1 MSRKLGTLLKKR
13 RLSAGLG
20 LRRFAELIEM
30 APSNW
35 AAIEAGRRSLPP
47 ERLMTVAE
55 ELGLTEGSPEWTEF
69 FDAAKQPGEFPAD
82 VSHLAK
88 RRLIPALLRTIDNRS
103 LTDSE
108 IQRLIEDIQNGEPN
122 S

>member
-1 MSRKLGTLLKKR
+1 MARKFSSLVKKFRLK
-13 RLSAGLG
+13 AGIG

-35 AAIEAGRRSLPP
+35 AAIEAGRRGLPAD
-47 ERLMTVAE
+47 RATDIAE
-55 ELGLTEGSPEWTEF
+55 ALGLTEGSAAWTEF
-69 FDAAKQPGEFPAD
+69 FDAAKEPGEFPAD
-82 VSHLAK
+82 VRHLAK

-103 LTDSE
+103 LNDVE
-108 IQRLIEDIQNGEPN
+108 IQRLIDDIQNGESN